1 MIEKLSI
8 KQKQFCDAYL
18 TNNGNATAAAIS
30 AGYSK
35 SSAQQIGYENLK
47 KQSIAD
53 YIGHLSN
60 GNKPKAELKPEPE
73 RIILK
78 WTVFKSE
85 DSNTHPTHG
94 QTVLAYDSVGES
106 RVCRFNAKV
115 DQKHDPFLISTF
127 KTDNSHSFYS
137 FAGELKRGDHKLKVC
152 YDDID
157 MLSDEI
163 DIVMNKLEQELYKHV
178 MSHRPYFTG
187 VIAWMP
193 LPEPAHTINN
203 LGDILL
209 NENLND
215 EYLIEQT
222 TLETF
227 DIIDAITPA
236 LREAVKHLLVQQ
248 GVSK

>member
-1 MIEKLSI
+1 MSEKLSI

-18 TNNGNATAAAIS
+18 ANNGNATAAAIMKLYLQGLN
-30 AGYSK
+30 AEEIGKELGYTK
-35 SSAQQIGYENLK
+35 KTIENFLYDEIK
-47 KQSIAD
+47 ENSNPKQ
-53 YIGHLSN
+53 
-60 GNKPKAELKPEPE
+60 KV
-73 RIILK
+73 LK

-85 DSNTHPTHG
+85 DLNTHPTHG
-94 QTVLAYDSVGES
+94 QKVLAYDSVDEY

-115 DQKHDPFLISTF
+115 DPKYHPFLISTF

-157 MLSDEI
+157 VLSDEP
-163 DIVMNKLEQELYKHV
+163 DIVINKLEQELYKHV
-178 MSHRPYFTG
+178 MSHRPYFAG

-248 GVSK
+248 GANK

>member
-1 MIEKLSI
+1 MIADTAKKVSVNISTLQRWLREDDN
-8 KQKQFCDAYL
+8 FNAYL
-18 TNNGNATAAAIS
+18 NSLTC
-30 AGYSK
+30 
-35 SSAQQIGYENLK
+35 
-47 KQSIAD
+47 
-53 YIGHLSN
+53 
-60 GNKPKAELKPEPE
+60 ELKPKKKQKP
-73 RIILK
+73 LK

-94 QTVLAYDSVGES
+94 QKVLAYDSVGES
-106 RVCRFNAKV
+106 RVCRFDAKV
-115 DQKHDPFLISTF
+115 DPKYFPFLISTF
-127 KTDNSHSFYS
+127 KTDNSHSFYI

-157 MLSDEI
+157 IFSDEI
-163 DIVMNKLEQELYKHV
+163 DIVTNKLEQELYKHV
-178 MSHRPYFTG
+178 MSHRPYFAD

-193 LPEPAHTINN
+193 LPEPEHTINN

-209 NENLND
+209 NENLSH

-236 LREAVKHLLVQQ
+236 LREAVKHLLTQQ
-248 GVSK
+248 GASK

>member
-1 MIEKLSI
+1 VNVKTKKAVMALYKKGHDAKEIVEILSLREYGSNLIDSIIKKELAIEKAL
-8 KQKQFCDAYL
+8 
-18 TNNGNATAAAIS
+18 
-30 AGYSK
+30 
-35 SSAQQIGYENLK
+35 E
-47 KQSIAD
+47 
-53 YIGHLSN
+53 
-60 GNKPKAELKPEPE
+60 KPKPELNSDPE
-73 RIILK
+73 RIVLK

-106 RVCRFNAKV
+106 RVCIFNAKV
-115 DQKHDPFLISTF
+115 DQKYNPFLISTF
-127 KTDNSHSFYS
+127 KTDNSHSFYI

-152 YDDID
+152 YDDIE
-157 MLSDEI
+157 MLSDEV
-163 DIVMNKLEQELYKHV
+163 DIVINKLEQELYKHV
-178 MSHRPYFTG
+178 MSHRPYFAN

-193 LPEPAHTINN
+193 LPEPEHTINN
-203 LGDILL
+203 FGDILL
-209 NENLND
+209 NENLNN

-248 GVSK
+248 GANK

>member
-1 MIEKLSI
+1 VNSQGIAIMKLYLQGLNAEEIGKELGYTKKTIENFLYDEIEENSNP
-8 KQKQFCDAYL
+8 KQKV
-18 TNNGNATAAAIS
+18 
-30 AGYSK
+30 
-35 SSAQQIGYENLK
+35 
-47 KQSIAD
+47 
-53 YIGHLSN
+53 
-60 GNKPKAELKPEPE
+60 
-73 RIILK
+73 LK

-94 QTVLAYDSVGES
+94 QTVLAYDDVGES

-115 DQKHDPFLISTF
+115 DPKYNPFLISTF
-127 KTDNSHSFYS
+127 KTDNSHSFYI

-152 YDDID
+152 YDDIE

-163 DIVMNKLEQELYKHV
+163 DIVINKLEQELYKHV
-178 MSHRPYFTG
+178 MSHRPYFAN

-193 LPEPAHTINN
+193 LPEPEHTINN
-203 LGDILL
+203 FGDILL
-209 NENLND
+209 NENLNN

-248 GVSK
+248 GANK

>member
-18 TNNGNATAAAIS
+18 ANNGNATAAAIS

-60 GNKPKAELKPEPE
+60 GNKSKPELKPEPE
-73 RIILK
+73 RTVLK
-78 WTVFKSE
+78 WTECIYGSRDTSSFPNHCE
-85 DSNTHPTHG
+85 N
-94 QTVLAYDSVGES
+94 VLAIDCLGNYAVCCFDAGS
-106 RVCRFNAKV
+106 RDF
-115 DQKHDPFLISTF
+115 FL
-127 KTDNSHSFYS
+127 SHN
-137 FAGELKRGDHKLKVC
+137 
-152 YDDID
+152 DD
-157 MLSDEI
+157 E
-163 DIVMNKLEQELYKHV
+163 
-178 MSHRPYFTG
+178 YFTE
-187 VIAWMP
+187 VVYWML
-193 LPEPAHTINN
+193 LPSQPSGIKPMQ
-203 LGDILL
+203 
-209 NENLND
+209 ND

-248 GVSK
+248 GANK